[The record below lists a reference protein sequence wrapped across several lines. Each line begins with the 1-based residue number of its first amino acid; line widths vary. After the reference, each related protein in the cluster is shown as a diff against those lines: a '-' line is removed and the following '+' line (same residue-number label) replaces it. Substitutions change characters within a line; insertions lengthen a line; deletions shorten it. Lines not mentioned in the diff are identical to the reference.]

1 MQSTIEIKTLDDSE
15 KDKLN
20 KLIAEFETCF
30 QSESQRFVRADFDD
44 IATSGKITMRVLCK
58 LSEWCNYPEHGSK
71 KKCRNLAIDISK
83 ILFGDKLPKLHSYSF
98 IIEDEKII
106 IDL

>member
-1 MQSTIEIKTLDDSE
+1 MSQGSPRLLLALLNIKLFYLYEVTGV
-15 KDKLN
+15 KW
-20 KLIAEFETCF
+20 IPPF
-30 QSESQRFVRADFDD
+30 
-44 IATSGKITMRVLCK
+44 
-58 LSEWCNYPEHGSK
+58 
-71 KKCRNLAIDISK
+71 SK